1 MKLRQP
7 SVAILV
13 SAFRSALKI
22 FNSCRVSSSVSTM
35 FFLKPR
41 FCRSPSSICR
51 WRKLGNQR
59 VHRKPPSG
67 LSSILYSFLVRLLD
81 QSYCLFTCRRR
92 RHHRCRFYC
101 LFPPIYRQLQQ
112 LRMCARQTNM
122 ASSRRHG

>member
-7 SVAILV
+7 SVAILG
-13 SAFRSALKI
+13 SSFRSALKI
-22 FNSCRVSSSVSTM
+22 FNSWRVSNSVSTM
-35 FFLKPR
+35 FFWKTPVLL
-41 FCRSPSSICR
+41 SPSPICI

-81 QSYCLFTCRRR
+81 QSYCVFTCR

-101 LFPPIYRQLQQ
+101 LFPPLYRQLQQ
-112 LRMCARQTNM
+112 LRMCARQANM